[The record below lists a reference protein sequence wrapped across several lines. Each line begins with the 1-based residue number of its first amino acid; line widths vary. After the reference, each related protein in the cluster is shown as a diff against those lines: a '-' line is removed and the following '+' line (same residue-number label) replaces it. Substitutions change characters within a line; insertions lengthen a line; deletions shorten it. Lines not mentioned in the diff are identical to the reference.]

1 MWLVDLGRAWRT
13 SSEFWILTKKNKMMP
28 KAKVRGDKDRKQPY
42 IYEFRVRAN
51 KDEKRWTWIN

>member
-1 MWLVDLGRAWRT
+1 ML
-13 SSEFWILTKKNKMMP
+13 P

-51 KDEKRWTWIN
+51 NGYLM

>member
-1 MWLVDLGRAWRT
+1 
-13 SSEFWILTKKNKMMP
+13 MMP

-51 KDEKRWTWIN
+51 KDEKR